1 MVWGFLGLKKQK
13 TYILREAM
21 MIYDKHTKTNLSYAV
36 GNFNSFEILLQ
47 QGGEFLWHDVAS
59 LQELGFSLQPSKGTI
74 EPGQKHTINI
84 TWTPNR
90 EYKVRNKS
98 FYHSCWCSCESSQGK
113 VVCVC
118 VFACVSALWGGADMC
133 VSFTEGSSD
142 DRLQGHPDGSGLH
155 HCRLTSALPEPWPA
169 GLLFMQAKISIY
181 LSVKLIFFRGITGC
195 FKYC

>member
-1 MVWGFLGLKKQK
+1 MRLFRSEK
-13 TYILREAM
+13 TEDRYILREAM
-21 MIYDKHTKTNLSYAV
+21 MIYDKHTKTNFSYAV

-118 VFACVSALWGGADMC
+118 VCLCFSPLRWCRHVCQFHWRELRRPSTGSPWWLWSPPLQTDLCGTWTLACGTFIYASKD
-133 VSFTEGSSD
+133 FY
-142 DRLQGHPDGSGLH
+142 
-155 HCRLTSALPEPWPA
+155 
-169 GLLFMQAKISIY
+169 Y

-195 FKYC
+195 VKYC